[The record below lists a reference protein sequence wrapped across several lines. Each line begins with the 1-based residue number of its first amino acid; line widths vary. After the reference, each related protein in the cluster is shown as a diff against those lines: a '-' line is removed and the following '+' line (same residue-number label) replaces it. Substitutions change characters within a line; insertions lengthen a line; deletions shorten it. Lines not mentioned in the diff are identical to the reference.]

1 MFKVLIYA
9 SLAVDAIDEVFYVF
23 EETRLG
29 VAMHKRYHRFD
40 QLTEEP
46 ETEMFGYRYR

>member
-1 MFKVLIYA
+1 MFKVLIYE
-9 SLAVDAIDEVFYVF
+9 SLAVDAIDEVFYIF

-29 VAMHKRYHRFD
+29 VTMHKRCHGFD
-40 QLTEEP
+40 QLTQEP